1 MLNVCVGLLFQ
12 FGITHIVIVDGGGNS
27 CYCTDAPDIVF
38 SQFAPTLQKHQMEG
52 LFGVRGAGAVEED
65 LRNIDM
71 CLCLVATCLLVQKM
85 KKITLL
91 LRI

>member
-38 SQFAPTLQKHQMEG
+38 SQFAPTL
-52 LFGVRGAGAVEED
+52 
-65 LRNIDM
+65 
-71 CLCLVATCLLVQKM
+71 
-85 KKITLL
+85 
-91 LRI
+91 

>member
-1 MLNVCVGLLFQ
+1 
-12 FGITHIVIVDGGGNS
+12 
-27 CYCTDAPDIVF
+27 
-38 SQFAPTLQKHQMEG
+38 MEG